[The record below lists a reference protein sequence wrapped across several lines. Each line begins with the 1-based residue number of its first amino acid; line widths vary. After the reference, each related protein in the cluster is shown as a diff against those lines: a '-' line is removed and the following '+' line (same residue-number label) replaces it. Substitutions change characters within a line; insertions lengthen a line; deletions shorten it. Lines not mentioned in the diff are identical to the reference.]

1 MEAYRDEY
9 LKWLREPAL
18 TEAEKNE
25 LEAIAGDERQIE
37 DRFYTELDFGTA
49 GLRGVIGMGTN
60 RMNDYVVRRASAGLA
75 ACLLKIEGA
84 KEKGVAVAYDSR
96 RCSERFAEIA
106 ARTLAAYG
114 VKVFLYSTLHSVPQL
129 SFTVRHLGCAA
140 GVVIT
145 ASHNPP
151 EYNGYKVYWS
161 HGGQIGPARAKE
173 ILESIK
179 SFGYFGTELM
189 ALDEAKQKG
198 LITLIGAEV
207 DEVYYQKTMSVM
219 INPDIVRAQA
229 EKSGEAIVYSPLHGS
244 GLVPVTTILERIGIK
259 NLHVVKEQE
268 QPNGDFPTVKAPNP
282 EDPNAFRL
290 AMELG
295 KKVNAGML
303 FATDPDADRLGVA
316 VREANGEYRV
326 LSGNQIGCILIYY
339 ILSELSEQGRLPPD
353 GFVVKSVVSSSL
365 ADAICADFGVDMRHV
380 LTGFRFIA
388 EQIDFAEHYSGG
400 KFIFGFEESYGFLA
414 GGFAHDKDAVLAAML
429 VCEAATV
436 YASRGKGLIDI
447 LNEIYEKYGYFLE
460 KTKSYT
466 LKGKEGLE
474 RIAGAMDSLRSDPPE
489 TIGDGINVLIR
500 EDYSTGVRVNCGCGL
515 NTKIDLP
522 RSNMLRY
529 LLPHDEWLIVR
540 PSGTEPKLKV
550 YMSAFAHGEKA
561 ASERL
566 ARLEAGVDRLM
577 GELLGM

>member
-1 MEAYRDEY
+1 MGYREEY
-9 LKWLREPAL
+9 LKWINEPSL
-18 TEAEKNE
+18 SEAERNE
-25 LEAIAGDERQIE
+25 LLAASGDEKQLE

-49 GLRGVIGMGTN
+49 GLRGVIGMGSN

-75 ACLLKIEGA
+75 ACLLNIAGA
-84 KEKGVAVAYDSR
+84 AEKGVAVAYDSR
-96 RCSERFAEIA
+96 RCSDRFAEMT

-129 SFTVRHLGCAA
+129 SFTVRELGCAA

-161 HGGQIGPARAKE
+161 HGGQIDPARAKE
-173 ILESIK
+173 ILESIR
-179 SFGYFGTELM
+179 SFGYFDTKLM
-189 ALDEAKQKG
+189 DLEQAKRKG
-198 LITLIGAEV
+198 LIKLIGREI
-207 DEVYYQKTMSVM
+207 DEIYYEKTMSVM
-219 INPDIVRAQA
+219 INPDIVR
-229 EKSGEAIVYSPLHGS
+229 EKASKMEGGIVYSPLHGS
-244 GLVPVTTILERIGIK
+244 GLVPVTTILERIGVK

-282 EDPNAFRL
+282 EDPNAFKL

-295 KKVNAGML
+295 KKVNAGLL
-303 FATDPDADRLGVA
+303 FATDPDSDRLGVA
-316 VREANGEYRV
+316 VRASDGEYRV
-326 LSGNQIGCILIYY
+326 LTGNQIGCILIYY
-339 ILSELSEQGRLPPD
+339 IISELSEQNKLPYD
-353 GFVVKSVVSSSL
+353 GFVVKSVVSTSL
-365 ADAICADFGVDMRHV
+365 ADAICYDFGVDMRHV

-388 EQIDFAEHYSGG
+388 EQIDFAENYSGS

-436 YASRGKGLIDI
+436 YASRGKGLIDV
-447 LNEIYEKYGYFLE
+447 LEEIYEKYGYFIE

-474 RIAGAMDSLRSDPPE
+474 RISSAMSSLKNDPPDV
-489 TIGDGINVLIR
+489 IGDEINVLIR

-515 NTKIDLP
+515 KTKIDLP
-522 RSNMLRY
+522 KTNMLRY
-529 LLPHDEWLIVR
+529 LLPHDGWLIVR

-550 YMSAFAHGEKA
+550 YMSVFAHAKKTAEERMEK
-561 ASERL
+561 
-566 ARLEAGVDRLM
+566 LEAGVDRLM

>member
-1 MEAYRDEY
+1 MSTYRDEF
-9 LKWLREPAL
+9 KRWLDEPSL
-18 TEAEKNE
+18 SEAEINE
-25 LEAIAGDERQIE
+25 LKAIEGDEKQVE

-75 ACLLKIEGA
+75 ACLKKIEGA
-84 KEKGVAVAYDSR
+84 AEKGVAVAYDSR
-96 RCSERFAEIA
+96 RKSDRFAEIT

-129 SFTVRHLGCAA
+129 SFTVRELGCAA

-161 HGGQIGPARAKE
+161 HGGQIGPSRAKE
-173 ILESIK
+173 ILASIK
-179 SFGYFGTELM
+179 SFGYFDTELM
-189 ALDEAKQKG
+189 DFEDAKQKG
-198 LITLIGAEV
+198 LIKLIGKEI
-207 DEVYYQKTMSVM
+207 DEIYYEKTMSVM
-219 INPDIVRAQA
+219 INPDIVREMAPKM
-229 EKSGEAIVYSPLHGS
+229 EGGIVYSPLHGS

-259 NLHVVKEQE
+259 NLHVVKEQAE
-268 QPNGDFPTVKAPNP
+268 PNGDFPTVKAPNP
-282 EDPNAFRL
+282 EDPNAFKL

-303 FATDPDADRLGVA
+303 FATDPDSDRLGVA
-316 VREANGEYRV
+316 VRVSDGEYRV
-326 LSGNQIGCILIYY
+326 LTGNQIGCILIYY
-339 ILSELSEQGRLPPD
+339 ILSELSEQDKLPFD
-353 GFVVKSVVSSSL
+353 GFVVKSIVSTSL
-365 ADAICADFGVDMRHV
+365 ADAICYDFGVDIRHV

-400 KFIFGFEESYGFLA
+400 KFLFGFEESYGFLA

-429 VCEAATV
+429 VCEAAIV
-436 YASRGKGLIDI
+436 YASRGKGLMDV
-447 LNEIYEKYGYFLE
+447 LDEIYEKYGYFIE

-474 RIAGAMDSLRSDPPE
+474 RIAGAMDSLKNDPPE
-489 TIGDGINVLIR
+489 VIGDGINVLIR

-522 RSNMLRY
+522 RTNMLRY
-529 LLPHDEWLIVR
+529 LLPHDGWLIMR

-550 YMSAFAHGEKA
+550 YMSVFAHSQKTAE
-561 ASERL
+561 ERIGK
-566 ARLEAGVDRLM
+566 LEAGVDVLM
-577 GELLGM
+577 GGLLGM

>member
-1 MEAYRDEY
+1 MSYRAEY
-9 LKWLREPAL
+9 RKWLDEPSITEKERE
-18 TEAEKNE
+18 E
-25 LEAIAGDERQIE
+25 LLSVENDDLQME

-75 ACLLKIEGA
+75 ACLKKIDGA
-84 KEKGVAVAYDSR
+84 AEKGVAIAYDSR
-96 RCSERFAEIA
+96 RLSDRFAEIT

-114 VKVFLYSTLHSVPQL
+114 VKAYLYSTLHSVPQL
-129 SFTVRHLGCAA
+129 SFTVRELGCAA

-161 HGGQIGPARAKE
+161 HGGQIAPVRAKE

-179 SFGYFGTELM
+179 SFGYFDTKLM
-189 ALDEAKQKG
+189 DFEQAKREG
-198 LITLIGAEV
+198 LIELIGKEI
-207 DEVYYQKTMSVM
+207 DEIYCEKTMSVM
-219 INPDIVRAQA
+219 INPDIVREMAPKM
-229 EKSGEAIVYSPLHGS
+229 EDGIVYSPLHGS
-244 GLVPVTTILERIGIK
+244 GLVPVTAILERIGIK
-259 NLHVVKEQE
+259 NLHVVGEQA
-268 QPNGDFPTVKAPNP
+268 QPDGDFPTVKAPNP
-282 EDPNAFRL
+282 EDPNAFKL

-295 KKVNAGML
+295 KKVNAGLL

-316 VREANGEYRV
+316 VREKSGEYRV
-326 LSGNQIGCILIYY
+326 LTGNQIGCILIYY
-339 ILSELSEQGRLPPD
+339 ILSELSAQDRLPTD
-353 GFVVKSVVSSSL
+353 GFVVKSIVSSSL
-365 ADAICADFGVDMRHV
+365 ADAICADFGVEMRHV

-388 EQIDFAEHYSGG
+388 EQIDFAENYSGG
-400 KFIFGFEESYGFLA
+400 QFLFGFEESYGFLA

-429 VCEAATV
+429 VCEAAIV
-436 YASRGKGLIDI
+436 YASRGKSLIEALD
-447 LNEIYEKYGYFLE
+447 EIYEKYGYFIE

-474 RIAGAMDSLRSDPPE
+474 RIASAMSSLKNDPPDALGE
-489 TIGDGINVLIR
+489 GINVLIR

-522 RSNMLRY
+522 KTNMLRY
-529 LLPHDEWLIVR
+529 LLPSDGWLIIR

-550 YMSAFAHGEKA
+550 YMSVFAHGVRKA
-561 ASERL
+561 EERI
-566 ARLEAGVDRLM
+566 AKLEAGVDRLM
-577 GELLGM
+577 GERLGM

>member
-1 MEAYRDEY
+1 MSAYRDEY
-9 LKWLREPAL
+9 LKWMNEPSL
-18 TEAEKNE
+18 SEAEKSE
-25 LEAIAGDERQIE
+25 LLAIENDEKQIE

-75 ACLLKIEGA
+75 ACINKIAGA
-84 KEKGVAVAYDSR
+84 AEKGVAIAYDSR
-96 RCSERFAEIA
+96 RKSDRFAEIT

-114 VKVFLYSTLHSVPQL
+114 IKVFLYSTLHSVPQL

-161 HGGQIGPARAKE
+161 HGGQIAPARAKE
-173 ILESIK
+173 ILESIR
-179 SFGYFGTELM
+179 SFGYFDTEIMELE
-189 ALDEAKQKG
+189 EAKNKG
-198 LITLIGAEV
+198 LIELIGKEI
-207 DEVYYQKTMSVM
+207 DEVYYEKTMSVM
-219 INPDIVRAQA
+219 INPDLVREMAA
-229 EKSGEAIVYSPLHGS
+229 KMEESIVYSPLHGS
-244 GLVPVTTILERIGIK
+244 GLVPVTEILERIGIK

-268 QPNGDFPTVKAPNP
+268 QPDGDFPTVKAPNP
-282 EDPNAFRL
+282 EDPNAFKL

-295 KKVNAGML
+295 NRVNANLL
-303 FATDPDADRLGVA
+303 FATDPDSDCLGVA
-316 VREANGEYRV
+316 VREKSGEYRV
-326 LSGNQIGCILIYY
+326 LTGNQIGCLLIYY
-339 ILSELSEQGRLPPD
+339 ILSELTEQDKLPFD
-353 GFVVKSVVSSSL
+353 GFVVKSVVSTSL
-365 ADAICADFGVDMRHV
+365 ADAICFDFGVDMRHV

-388 EQIDFAEHYSGG
+388 EQIDFAENYSGG
-400 KFIFGFEESYGFLA
+400 KFLFGFEESYGFLA

-429 VCEAATV
+429 VCEAAIV
-436 YASRGKGLIDI
+436 YASRGKSLIEV
-447 LNEIYEKYGYFLE
+447 LNEIYEKYGHYIE

-474 RIAGAMDSLRSDPPE
+474 RIASAMSSLKNDPPE
-489 TIGDGINVLIR
+489 VIGDEINVLIR

-522 RSNMLRY
+522 KTNMLRY
-529 LLPHDEWLIVR
+529 LLPNNGWLIVR

-550 YMSAFAHGEKA
+550 YMSAFAHGEKMA
-561 ASERL
+561 EERM
-566 ARLEAGVDRLM
+566 AKLEEGVDRLM
-577 GELLGM
+577 EKLLGM